1 MWLGAGG
8 VLGLDG
14 MGRWP
19 TRTGTQDAG
28 HRGSEPIGMARGS
41 MLRCGFGPS
50 ITLAG
55 RGPAARTRSLQ
66 PWCFGERHHDESIL
80 IGLVGRVRG
89 VEPRSKVSMMI
100 MGPPQHGHGGRDV
113 GGSSALTSASPG
125 LSRG

>member
-19 TRTGTQDAG
+19 TRTGTQDEG

-41 MLRCGFGPS
+41 MRRCGFGPS
-50 ITLAG
+50 IALAG
-55 RGPAARTRSLQ
+55 RGLAARTSSLQ
-66 PWCFGERHHDESIL
+66 PSCCRERHHDVSIL
-80 IGLVGRVRG
+80 IGLVGWVRG

-100 MGPPQHGHGGRDV
+100 IRPPQHGHGWE
-113 GGSSALTSASPG
+113 SI
-125 LSRG
+125 